1 MIWAIIVFLVLAS
14 WIGALVLNLKE
25 KKRSDRFNKFL
36 AENAEALMNGSS
48 LEFDGDTYRYDT
60 ALVQYQFA
68 VSVISM
74 SMTRGTSLRP
84 KKDKIWLLIICTLIS
99 ALGGWWGI
107 PWGPYYTVVSFINNA
122 KAKEVT
128 VQQLILSVM
137 KQN

>member
-1 MIWAIIVFLVLAS
+1 MIWFFIVLLVIAS
-14 WIGALVLNLKE
+14 WICAFILNSKE
-25 KKRSDRFNKFL
+25 KKRSNRFSKFL

-68 VSVISM
+68 VSLISV

-84 KKDKIWLLIICTLIS
+84 KKDKVKMLILCTFIS
-99 ALGGWWGI
+99 LLGGWWGI
-107 PWGPYYTVVSFINNA
+107 PWGPYYTIVSFINNG

-128 VQQLILSVM
+128 IRDLILSVT

>member
-1 MIWAIIVFLVLAS
+1 MIWTIIILLVLVA
-14 WIGALVLNLKE
+14 WIGAFILNTRE
-25 KKRSDRFNKFL
+25 NKRSKRFSQFL
-36 AENAEALMNGSS
+36 ALNAEALMNGSS
-48 LEFDGDTYRYDT
+48 LEFEGDTYRLST
-60 ALVQYQFA
+60 TLVQYQFA

-84 KKDKIWLLIICTLIS
+84 SKDKAWLLTVCTLIS

-128 VQQLILSVM
+128 VQQLILSAM